1 MTKPI
6 KRRKLYEQIAELI
19 QEDIARG
26 VIKPGEQLPSEREIM
41 ARYGVGRAAV
51 REALFALAKMGLIAI
66 SSGERARVIEPSP
79 QVLVQELSGAVR
91 LFLGNEDGIRHLQE
105 ARLVFE
111 AALARRAAEVAT
123 EADIAAI
130 GEAFE
135 ANRDAVDHK
144 QFEETDVGFHRAIA
158 KVGGNPIFPAISDA
172 VGEWLIEQRRGTAQV
187 PQAYRL
193 AIDWHGRIL
202 DAIAARDP
210 AAAAEAM
217 SGHLVM
223 VSRFYWQIRAAAKQ
237 EHEAE
242 QHRLGALLAYPG
254 KLAK

>member
-1 MTKPI
+1 MTKVI

-26 VIKPGEQLPSEREIM
+26 SIKPGEQLPSERDIM

-91 LFLGNEDGIRHLQE
+91 LFLGTEGGVRHLQE

-111 AALARRAAEVAT
+111 TALARRAAEIASD
-123 EADIAAI
+123 ADIAGI
-130 GEAFE
+130 TRAFE
-135 ANRDAVDHK
+135 ANRDAADHK
-144 QFEETDVGFHRAIA
+144 QFEETDVAFHRAIA
-158 KVGGNPIFPAISDA
+158 KVGGNPIFPALSDA
-172 VGEWLIEQRRGTAQV
+172 VGEWLIEQRRGTARV
-187 PQAYRL
+187 PQAYRI
-193 AIDWHGRIL
+193 AIDWHEKIL
-202 DAIAARDP
+202 AAIAGHDP

-223 VSRFYWQIRAAAKQ
+223 VSRFYWQLRADSHQQRENEQ
-237 EHEAE
+237 E
-242 QHRLGALLAYPG
+242 RLAALLDEDGTA
-254 KLAK
+254 

>member
-1 MTKPI
+1 MNKPI

-26 VIKPGEQLPSEREIM
+26 LVKPGEQLPSERDIM

-79 QVLVQELSGAVR
+79 QILVQELSGAVR
-91 LFLGNEDGIRHLQE
+91 LFLANADGIRHLQE

-111 AALARRAAEVAT
+111 TALARRAAEVAT
-123 EADIAAI
+123 DEDVAVIA
-130 GEAFE
+130 GAFE
-135 ANRDAVDHK
+135 ANRDAVDQK
-144 QFEETDVGFHRAIA
+144 QFEETDVAFHRAIA

-172 VGEWLIEQRRGTAQV
+172 VGEWLIEQRRGTAKI
-187 PQAYRL
+187 PQAYRI

-202 DAIAARDP
+202 DAIAAHDP
-210 AAAAEAM
+210 AGAAEAM

-223 VSRFYWQIRAAAKQ
+223 VNRFYWQMRAAAEQ
-237 EHEAE
+237 ERQAE
-242 QHRLGALLAYPG
+242 DERLAALLHPSPERA
-254 KLAK
+254 

>member
-1 MTKPI
+1 MTKVI

-19 QEDIARG
+19 QDEIARG
-26 VIKPGEQLPSEREIM
+26 LIKPGEQLPSERDIM

-91 LFLGNEDGIRHLQE
+91 LFLANEDGIRHLQE

-111 AALARRAAEVAT
+111 TALARRAAEVAT
-123 EADIAAI
+123 QDDILAI
-130 GEAFE
+130 TQAYE
-135 ANRDAVDHK
+135 ANRDAIDQK
-144 QFEETDVGFHRAIA
+144 QFEETDVAFHRAVA

-172 VGEWLIEQRRGTAQV
+172 VGEWLIEQRRGTARV
-187 PQAYRL
+187 PQAFRI
-193 AIDWHGRIL
+193 AVEWHGKIL
-202 DAIAARDP
+202 AAIAARD
-210 AAAAEAM
+210 AATAAEAM

-223 VSRFYWQIRAAAKQ
+223 VNRFYWQTRAASQ
-237 EHEAE
+237 QHHQAE
-242 QHRLGALLAYPG
+242 QERLAAMLDPSQETA
-254 KLAK
+254 